1 MKRYS
6 SVWVRETG
14 KSMKVTIASASFPDI
29 EQREITKWQRWLDL
43 VASMANIPAALIMKL
58 NEDTIE
64 VFLKS
69 NSTGNPFRNNEK
81 TTLGNGLFCENVIG
95 TQGKLLIPD
104 ATANPMWSFNNP
116 DVDLNLIS
124 YLGYPLNWPDGEVF
138 GTICI
143 LDNKEN
149 QFTKNIDEFL
159 FNLKQNIESDLE
171 LLISKQLL
179 TESEEKFRL
188 LFDLMPQP
196 TFIIDAED
204 ITIEE
209 INQKMKEITEFP
221 KNNIIGTKTTEYFH
235 VDEKIHK
242 KIISELQNKGEIDG
256 MKISFQGHDN
266 EMNYY
271 LLYSKMIS
279 IKNKFKSINLLVDIK
294 KLKNAELEIKRLNT
308 AIEKSA
314 SSFIIT
320 NSNAEII
327 YVNEYFT
334 KLTGYSPD
342 EVLGKKPKILKS
354 GFHTE
359 TFYKELWDTINQGK
373 IWTGEF
379 YNKKKNGD
387 LYWETA
393 TIAPIFD
400 EGGDKIIN
408 FVSNKQDITKSK
420 LQMAALRQSEQKLTE
435 MNATK
440 DKFFSIVGHDLM
452 NPFNALLGFSNLL
465 TEALKMK
472 DMENALKY
480 SVIIEQSSQ
489 IILNLLHDLLIWS
502 KAQSG
507 KIKYNPALIHISDL
521 INVTLSLLMPG
532 AQNKKIT
539 LQTDVEGNIKAF
551 IDYNMISSV
560 IRNLVD
566 NALKFTNQGG
576 NIKITAKINNGALC
590 ITVSD
595 NGIGIDENQMSN
607 LFQIDKSYTTKGTE
621 NETGSGLG
629 LIISKEFIDIHKGKI
644 WAESTPG
651 KGSDFHFTVPTGS
664 TV

>member
-6 SVWVRETG
+6 SVWVRESG

-95 TQGKLLIPD
+95 TQSKLLISD
-104 ATANPMWSFNNP
+104 ATANPLWSFNNP

-196 TFIIDAED
+196 TFIIDAKD

-256 MKISFQGHDN
+256 MKISFRGPDN
-266 EMNYY
+266 DMNYY

-279 IKNKFKSINLLVDIK
+279 IKNKFKSINLLVDIN
-294 KLKNAELEIKRLNT
+294 KLKKAELEIKRLNT

-342 EVLGKKPKILKS
+342 EVLGKTPKILNS
-354 GFHTE
+354 GFHSE
-359 TFYKELWDTINQGK
+359 AFYKELWDTINQGK
-373 IWTGEF
+373 IWKGDF

-408 FVSNKQDITKSK
+408 FVSNKQDITKSM

-472 DMENALKY
+472 DMEDALKY
-480 SVIIEQSSQ
+480 SVIIKQSSQ

-507 KIKYNPALIHISDL
+507 KIKYNPALINISDL

-539 LQTDVEGNIKAF
+539 LQADIEENIKAF

-595 NGIGIDENQMSN
+595 NGIGIDENQISN
-607 LFQIDKSYTTKGTE
+607 LFQIDKSYTTKGTKH
-621 NETGSGLG
+621 ETGSGLG

-644 WAESTPG
+644 KVQSEEG
-651 KGSDFHFTVPTGS
+651 KGTKMIITLPV
-664 TV
+664 V

>member
-1 MKRYS
+1 
-6 SVWVRETG
+6 
-14 KSMKVTIASASFPDI
+14 
-29 EQREITKWQRWLDL
+29 
-43 VASMANIPAALIMKL
+43 
-58 NEDTIE
+58 
-64 VFLKS
+64 
-69 NSTGNPFRNNEK
+69 
-81 TTLGNGLFCENVIG
+81 
-95 TQGKLLIPD
+95 
-104 ATANPMWSFNNP
+104 
-116 DVDLNLIS
+116 
-124 YLGYPLNWPDGEVF
+124 
-138 GTICI
+138 
-143 LDNKEN
+143 
-149 QFTKNIDEFL
+149 
-159 FNLKQNIESDLE
+159 
-171 LLISKQLL
+171 
-179 TESEEKFRL
+179 
-188 LFDLMPQP
+188 
-196 TFIIDAED
+196 
-204 ITIEE
+204 
-209 INQKMKEITEFP
+209 
-221 KNNIIGTKTTEYFH
+221 
-235 VDEKIHK
+235 VDENIHK

-256 MKISFQGHDN
+256 MKISFRGPDN
-266 EMNYY
+266 DMNYY

-279 IKNKFKSINLLVDIK
+279 IKNKFKSINLLVDIN
-294 KLKNAELEIKRLNT
+294 KLKKAELEIKRLNT

-342 EVLGKKPKILKS
+342 EVLGKTPKILNS
-354 GFHTE
+354 GFHSE

-373 IWTGEF
+373 IWKGDF

-387 LYWETA
+387 LYLETA

-408 FVSNKQDITKSK
+408 FVSNKQDITKSM

-472 DMENALKY
+472 DMEDALKY
-480 SVIIEQSSQ
+480 SVIIKQSSQ

-539 LQTDVEGNIKAF
+539 LQTDVEENIKAF

-566 NALKFTNQGG
+566 NALKFTNQAG

-595 NGIGIDENQMSN
+595 NGIGIDENQISN
-607 LFQIDKSYTTKGTE
+607 LFQIDKSYTTKGTKHE
-621 NETGSGLG
+621 RGSGLG

-651 KGSDFHFTVPTGS
+651 KGSDFHFTIPVGLDTEIEQS
-664 TV
+664 VDRR